1 LGEAPQ
7 GAITVSRADIFA
19 RVRSALDGSSSV
31 QARRNASEQRLTGGI
46 RHPRP
51 QIAAL
56 EGGERLARFKD
67 CLLALCV
74 AVIEVATRDEIPAAI
89 AAYLGALGL
98 PQRLR
103 RGSDPQLTALQ
114 WSSAPCLAI
123 DVGPAQGD
131 DAVGLSRAVAGV
143 AETGTLALASGI
155 DNPVT
160 LGFLPDTHIVVLD
173 ASAVVAGYEDACAL
187 VMARGGG
194 TLPRTLN
201 FITGASRTGDIGGK
215 IVMGAHGPRRLAVVL
230 VQDVEATS

>member
-1 LGEAPQ
+1 
-7 GAITVSRADIFA
+7 VSRTDIFT
-19 RVRSALDGSSSV
+19 RVRSALDGSNSV
-31 QARRNASEQRLTGGI
+31 QARRNASEQRLTGAI
-46 RHPRP
+46 WHPRP

-56 EGGERLARFKD
+56 EGDERLARFKE
-67 CLLALCV
+67 CLLTLSVAL
-74 AVIEVATRDEIPAAI
+74 IEVATRDEIPSAI
-89 AAYLGALGL
+89 ATCLGSLGL
-98 PQRLR
+98 PLRLR
-103 RGSDPQLTALQ
+103 RGSDPQLAALP
-114 WSSAPCLAI
+114 WSSAPGLAI

-143 AETGTLALASGI
+143 AETGTLALASGV

-173 ASAVVAGYEDACAL
+173 TSAVVAGYEDACAL

-215 IVMGAHGPRRLAVVL
+215 IVMGAHGPRRLVVVL
-230 VQDVEATS
+230 VAAEA